1 MNIIKSDPI
10 INIFSLSYGVYKYHS
25 SVHNRLP
32 CIELEVDAKVI
43 HFVIDIYLLSL
54 LVITL
59 CIV

>member
-43 HFVIDIYLLSL
+43 HFVIDIYICSL
-54 LVITL
+54 F
-59 CIV
+59 